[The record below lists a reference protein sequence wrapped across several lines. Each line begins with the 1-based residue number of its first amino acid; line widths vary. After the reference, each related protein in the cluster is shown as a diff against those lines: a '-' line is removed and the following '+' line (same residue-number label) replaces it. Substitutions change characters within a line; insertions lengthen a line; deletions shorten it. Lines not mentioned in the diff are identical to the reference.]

1 MFKVETSAADL
12 YARITGRILEQLE
25 HGVKPWTKPWSA
37 EHLGG
42 RVTRPLRATG
52 EPYQGINVLLLWM
65 EAVAAGHPS
74 PTWMT
79 YRQAQAFGGQV
90 RKSERGCPVVYFGTS
105 AKRGAEESAPEPAGD
120 DAAREVRFLK
130 TYTVFNLA
138 QIDGL
143 PEQFAPDPV
152 QGPLLPAPERIAHA
166 DAFFGA
172 LGIEVR
178 QGGAQAYYS
187 ATEDRIQI
195 PPMETFHDAES
206 YYATL
211 GHEAVH
217 ATRHPSRLDRD
228 FGRQRFGDEGYARE
242 ELVAEL
248 GSAFLAA
255 DLGLYLE
262 PRDDHAAYL
271 ESWIKVL
278 QGDKRAI
285 VSGAAHAE
293 RAVKFL
299 HGLTSAQEAA
309 P

>member
-1 MFKVETSAADL
+1 MECGTPGRPRNTASAGYRPAL
-12 YARITGRILEQLE
+12 S
-25 HGVKPWTKPWSA
+25 GV
-37 EHLGG
+37 
-42 RVTRPLRATG
+42 
-52 EPYQGINVLLLWM
+52 NVLLLWM

-74 PTWMT
+74 STWMT

-90 RKSERGCPVVYFGTS
+90 RKGEQGCPVVYFGAAT
-105 AKRGAEESAPEPAGD
+105 RRVAEEGALEPAGD

-143 PEQFAPDPV
+143 PERLAPNPV
-152 QGPLLPAPERIAHA
+152 QAPPMTAPVRIAHA

-172 LGIEVR
+172 FGIEVR
-178 QGGAQAYYS
+178 HGGAQAYYS
-187 ATEDRIQI
+187 AVEDRIQL
-195 PPMETFHDAES
+195 PPREAFHDAES

-228 FGRQRFGDEGYARE
+228 VGRKRFGDEGYARE

-262 PRDDHAAYL
+262 PREDHAAYL
-271 ESWIKVL
+271 ASWIRVL
-278 QGDKRAI
+278 
-285 VSGAAHAE
+285 
-293 RAVKFL
+293 
-299 HGLTSAQEAA
+299 
-309 P
+309 